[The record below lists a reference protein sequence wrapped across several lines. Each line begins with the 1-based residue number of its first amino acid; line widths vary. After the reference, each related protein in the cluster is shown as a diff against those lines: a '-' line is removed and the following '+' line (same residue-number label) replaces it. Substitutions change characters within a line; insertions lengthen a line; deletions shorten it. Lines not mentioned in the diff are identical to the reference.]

1 MYDTNLNL
9 YNNNS
14 VTLSFS
20 ACPYAISLRSLA
32 DILHC
37 FGVYSS
43 TVVHA
48 FIREF
53 WTTDKSLASGSSL
66 TPDGSLGTFTRVGSL
81 TTEGLLGSE
90 RSIVTVR
97 DSAPEIR
104 GLLYCI
110 VEACKLPVLQKKFG
124 TTDYTYTCA
133 AFDL

>member
-43 TVVHA
+43 TVVLA
-48 FIREF
+48 FTREF
-53 WTTDKSLASGSSL
+53 CTTEESLASGSSL
-66 TPDGSLGTFTRVGSL
+66 TPDGSLCTFTRVGSL
-81 TTEGLLGSE
+81 TTEGLLCSE
-90 RSIVTVR
+90 RSIVTVK
-97 DSAPEIR
+97 DSVPEVR
-104 GLLYCI
+104 GVLYCI
-110 VEACKLPVLQKKFG
+110 VEAYKLPVLEKFLLQL
-124 TTDYTYTCA
+124 TTHTCYI
-133 AFDL
+133 